1 MREAIMMLNHLAGMS
16 AFLMIPLLCFIA
28 IIWRI
33 QLRTD
38 KVDELYKAIKESVV
52 DKTNPDQKDLRALT
66 KFRQFQ
72 KDIPEFKEAVQQ
84 KLKTYNLVPTTIE
97 KTMSPVQLYKANNP
111 LWITNL
117 SVSTIKTIFI
127 LENKLGKDVVIA
139 EHIDEFMQNSN
150 SIKL

>member
-1 MREAIMMLNHLAGMS
+1 MREAIMILNHLAGMS

-33 QLRTD
+33 QLRMD

-52 DKTNPDQKDLRALT
+52 DETNPNRKDLKALT
-66 KFRQFQ
+66 RFRKFR
-72 KDIPEFKEAVQQ
+72 KDIPEFKEAVRQ

-97 KTMSPVQLYKANNP
+97 KTMSPIQLYKANNS
-111 LWITNL
+111 LWMHNV

-127 LENKLGKDVVIA
+127 LENKLGRDVVIA
-139 EHIDEFMQNSN
+139 KHIDEFM
-150 SIKL
+150 

>member
-16 AFLMIPLLCFIA
+16 AFLIIPLLCFIA

-33 QLRTD
+33 QLRMD

-52 DKTNPDQKDLRALT
+52 DETNPNRKDLKALT
-66 KFRQFQ
+66 RFRKFR
-72 KDIPEFKEAVQQ
+72 KDIPEFKEAVRQ

-97 KTMSPVQLYKANNP
+97 KTMSPIQLYKANNS
-111 LWITNL
+111 LWMHNV

-127 LENKLGKDVVIA
+127 LENKLGRDVVIA
-139 EHIDEFMQNSN
+139 KHIDEFM
-150 SIKL
+150 

>member
-16 AFLMIPLLCFIA
+16 AFLIIPLLCFIA

-33 QLRTD
+33 QLRMD

-52 DKTNPDQKDLRALT
+52 DETNPNRKDLKALT
-66 KFRQFQ
+66 RFRKFR
-72 KDIPEFKEAVQQ
+72 KDIPEFKEAVRQ

-97 KTMSPVQLYKANNP
+97 KTMSPIQLYKANNS
-111 LWITNL
+111 LWMHNV

-127 LENKLGKDVVIA
+127 LENKLRRDVVIA
-139 EHIDEFMQNSN
+139 KHIDEFM
-150 SIKL
+150 